1 MSVTNNT
8 TDVIPVKFSIEG
20 TINGDDTEFTKF
32 EVGENTDNKDVLNN
46 LPKKVNELAEN
57 KDDSQNK
64 LKENINAAL
73 AKSTMGGGA
82 LIGSPSDNLRL
93 ALNNSLSD
101 TIIKPSNMA
110 RNLIS
115 NTVESTLRAATPY
128 SRKGQYGTRRF
139 RSLFGKSSAS
149 RRHRRNTNKKSRG
162 GK

>member
-1 MSVTNNT
+1 MST
-8 TDVIPVKFSIEG
+8 PVEFSIKG
-20 TINGDDTEFTKF
+20 KIDGDNTAFTEFT
-32 EVGENTDNKDVLNN
+32 VGDKGIDVIFNGVNTHNVKDLT
-46 LPKKVNELAEN
+46 
-57 KDDSQNK
+57 DDDKTK
-64 LKENINAAL
+64 LKDNINAAAIPPVSL
-73 AKSTMGGGA
+73 GGA

-101 TIIKPSNMA
+101 TIIKPSNIA

-149 RRHRRNTNKKSRG
+149 RKYRRNSNKKSRG